1 MSMKER
7 FKSKVLWGAL
17 LALVAFVTKTW
28 MGVEIPAFDTFAEL
42 LLAVLAAFGVLN
54 NPTDKN
60 HF

>member
-28 MGVEIPAFDTFAEL
+28 MGWEIPEFDTFAEL
-42 LLAVLAAFGVLN
+42 LLAALAAFGVVN
-54 NPTDKN
+54 NPTDKS